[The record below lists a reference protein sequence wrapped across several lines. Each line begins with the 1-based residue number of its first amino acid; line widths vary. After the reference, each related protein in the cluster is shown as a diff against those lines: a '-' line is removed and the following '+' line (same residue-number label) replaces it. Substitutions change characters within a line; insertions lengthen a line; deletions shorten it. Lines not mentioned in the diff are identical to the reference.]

1 MEIGL
6 YLPGESAIH
15 QADPRLKIGGLVGLG
30 FLITAVKPLGLM
42 SLTMGLLILL
52 VLSHIPLREYK
63 AVVLAGLLL
72 GSFYILI
79 LGWNWTETWRFW
91 EGHWSREGLI
101 QALLI
106 NWRIGLVFIF
116 TRIFTAVTLPSEQGI
131 GIAYFFTPF
140 YRFTPKVADFAL
152 LITLTLR
159 FIPLLIEEASLL
171 YKARLAKGCLPP
183 SRIKR
188 LLELASFLVPLL
200 LLTLRRAEELADNLI
215 ARGYISGGYR
225 VLGTKEWGREDS
237 WGAFVLVLWGIGTL
251 ILNNLAAIT
260 L

>member
-1 MEIGL
+1 MEVGL
-6 YLPGESAIH
+6 YLSGESALH
-15 QADPRLKIGGLVGLG
+15 KADPRLKIGGLVGLG
-30 FLITAVKPLGLM
+30 FLITAAKPFGLI
-42 SLTMGLLILL
+42 SLSMGLLILIF
-52 VLSHIPLREYK
+52 LSHIPLREFK
-63 AVVLAGLLL
+63 AVALAGLFL

-91 EGHWSREGLI
+91 EGNWSRDGLI

-116 TRIFTAVTLPSEQGI
+116 TRIFSAVTLPSEQGI
-131 GIAYFFTPF
+131 GIAYFFTPM
-140 YRFTPKVADFAL
+140 YRFTPKAADFAL

-171 YKARLAKGCLPP
+171 YKARVAKGGLPS
-183 SRIKR
+183 SRVKK

-200 LLTLRRAEELADNLI
+200 LLTLRRAEELADNLV

-225 VLGTKEWGREDS
+225 VLGTKEWGSEDS
-237 WGAFVLVLWGIGTL
+237 WGVFIFVLWGIGTL
-251 ILNNLAAIT
+251 VLSQLNS
-260 L
+260 

>member
-15 QADPRLKIGGLVGLG
+15 KADPRLKIGGLVGLG
-30 FLITAVKPLGLM
+30 FLITTAKPLGLM
-42 SLTMGLLILL
+42 SLTVGLLIIL
-52 VLSHIPLREYK
+52 VLSHIPLREFK
-63 AVVLAGLLL
+63 AVAMAGLLL

-91 EGHWSREGLI
+91 EGHWSRDGLL

-106 NWRIGLVFIF
+106 DWRIGLVFIF

-159 FIPLLIEEASLL
+159 FIPLLVEEASLL
-171 YKARLAKGCLPP
+171 YKARVAKGCLPS
-183 SRIKR
+183 SRVKK
-188 LLELASFLVPLL
+188 LLELASLLVPLL
-200 LLTLRRAEELADNLI
+200 LLTLRRAEELADNLV

-225 VLGTKEWGREDS
+225 VLGTKEWGGKDS
-237 WGAFVLVLWGIGTL
+237 WGVFALVLLGTGTL
-251 ILNNLAAIT
+251 ILNSLTI
-260 L
+260 LP

>member
-1 MEIGL
+1 MVEVGL
-6 YLPGESAIH
+6 YLPGESALH
-15 QADPRLKIGGLVGLG
+15 RADPRLKIGGLVGLG
-30 FLITAVKPLGLM
+30 FLITVVKPFGLI
-42 SLTMGLLILL
+42 SLTAGLLILL
-52 VLSHIPLREYK
+52 ALSHIPLREFK
-63 AVVLAGLLL
+63 SVALAGLFL

-140 YRFTPKVADFAL
+140 YRFTPKAADFAL

-171 YKARLAKGCLPP
+171 YKARVAKGCLPS
-183 SRIKR
+183 SRVKK
-188 LLELASFLVPLL
+188 LLELATFLVPLL
-200 LLTLRRAEELADNLI
+200 LLTLRRAEELADNLV
-215 ARGYISGGYR
+215 ARGYISGGYQ
-225 VLGTKEWGREDS
+225 VLGTKEWGSEDT
-237 WGAFVLVLWGIGTL
+237 WGVFVLVAWGIGTL
-251 ILNNLAAIT
+251 ILNSLNL